1 MMRSNRRM
9 LDDKVALVS
18 AAGRGIGRAI
28 AIGLAEAGASV
39 AINSYAEDT
48 TNGTAEAIR
57 AAGSEAL
64 PLAGDITD
72 PDTILSTTARTL
84 EHFGRIDILVNN
96 VGAGPKNM
104 PDNEPHA
111 LGPAAALW
119 DALYDQ
125 NLRAAVLMTEA
136 VVPNMIEQGQG
147 KIVQVSSIAGKT
159 SLSDRMLKIFAH
171 PAYGAMKAA
180 LCHYTTTLAE
190 TLGPHG
196 INVNSVC
203 PGIVWTDSWKKNA
216 EAAVVSQPQWKG
228 LDARDWFEGIA
239 RGDYPEI
246 FDRTPLRRE
255 QTVEDVADAVA
266 FLASPAARN
275 ITGQSL
281 MVDGGMVKV

>member
-1 MMRSNRRM
+1 MMNPNRRK
-9 LDDKVALVS
+9 LDGKVALVS

-39 AINSYAEDT
+39 AVNSYGEET
-48 TNGTAEAIR
+48 TNNTADAVR

-72 PDTILSTTARTL
+72 PDTILSTTHRAL

-96 VGAGPKNM
+96 VGAGPKEM
-104 PDNEPHA
+104 SEAEPHA
-111 LGPAAALW
+111 LGPVAALW

-136 VVPNMIEQGQG
+136 VVPNMIEQGHG

-159 SLSDRMLKIFAH
+159 SLSDQMLKIFAH

-190 TLGPHG
+190 VLGPRG
-196 INVNSVC
+196 INVNAVC
-203 PGIVWTDSWKKNA
+203 PGIVWTDSWKSNA
-216 EAAVVSQPQWKG
+216 ENAVANLPRFRG

-255 QTVEDVADAVA
+255 QTVEDIADAVV
-266 FLASPAARN
+266 FLVSEAARN

-281 MVDGGMVKV
+281 MVDGGMVKS